1 MATRSDRFPTEALLQ
16 LLNHFQPSSIRYSR
30 RVFVNRN
37 LRLKN
42 IQAVGFDM
50 DYTLAIYKPAFDR
63 LAWKLA
69 LRRLVDEFDFPEQV
83 LEFKYD
89 PGFALRGLVID
100 MLAGNIIKL
109 DRHRHVST
117 AYHGTRP
124 LPEENRHSLYRK
136 GRLHLSKPTYF
147 LVDTLFS
154 LPETHMYAQMVD
166 WLDAHDEGTSDSYHH
181 AYQCIRQAV
190 DGIHRDGTLKREVLQ
205 DIEQYIAGDHDV
217 AYTLEQFIYSGKKL
231 FLATN
236 SDWHYTRALMSYLL
250 DGRLSAF
257 PQWHDYFEHIIVEAR
272 KPEFFTKRRP
282 LKTENQAPEELRHK
296 VFRGGNLRQF
306 EGLLQCAGESVLYI
320 GDHIYGDILRS
331 KKSSAW
337 RTAMIIPEM
346 EQELAGMASV
356 REETRKWEALFE
368 RRVQLEVEANYQ
380 QRLLGSLLNL
390 EELSGPNGEDG
401 ANGPESHP
409 IARVSQV
416 CEQNISE
423 IRLELDRVEQQIA
436 ANKKLV
442 LEPFNPY
449 WGRLFKDGT
458 GHSVF
463 GEQVGVWA
471 CLYTSR
477 LANFLSYSPI
487 HYFRAAPDLL
497 PHERVR

>member
-16 LLNHFQPSSIRYSR
+16 LLNHFQPSSIRFSR

-50 DYTLAIYKPAFDR
+50 DYTLAIYKPAFDQ
-63 LAWKLA
+63 LAWKSA

-100 MLAGNIIKL
+100 MIAGNIIKL

-117 AYHGTRP
+117 AYHGTRE
-124 LPEENRHSLYRK
+124 LPEETRHTLYRK
-136 GRLHLSKPTYF
+136 NRLHLSKPTYF

-166 WLDAHDEGTSDSYHH
+166 WLDARNEGTSDSYHH
-181 AYQCIRQAV
+181 AYQCIRKAV
-190 DGIHRDGTLKREVLQ
+190 DGIHRDGTLKKEVIQ
-205 DIEQYIAGDHDV
+205 DVGRYVDRDDDI

-236 SDWHYTRALMSYLL
+236 SDWHYTQALMSFLL
-250 DGRLSAF
+250 DGRLAAF
-257 PQWHDYFEHIIVEAR
+257 PHWHDYFEHIIVEAR
-272 KPEFFTKRRP
+272 KPEFFAKRRQ
-282 LKTENQAPEELRHK
+282 LKTESYAPEGLRHK
-296 VFRGGNLRQF
+296 AFRGGNLRQF

-346 EQELAGMASV
+346 ERELAAMASV

-390 EELSGPNGEDG
+390 EELSAPTGDEEGTAPGD
-401 ANGPESHP
+401 HP
-409 IARVSQV
+409 IARVSAV
-416 CEQNISE
+416 CERNITE
-423 IRLELDRVEQQIA
+423 IRHELDLVEEQIE
-436 ANKKLV
+436 ANMKLV
-442 LEPFNPY
+442 LKPFNPY

-471 CLYTSR
+471 GLYTSR

-487 HYFRAAPDLL
+487 HYFRAGPDLL
-497 PHERVR
+497 PHERTR

>member
-1 MATRSDRFPTEALLQ
+1 MANHGDRFPTEALLQ

-50 DYTLAIYKPAFDR
+50 DYTLAIYKPAFDL

-69 LRRLVDEFDFPEQV
+69 LRRLVEDFDFPAQV
-83 LEFKYD
+83 FDFEYD
-89 PGFALRGLVID
+89 PTFALRGLVID

-124 LPEENRHSLYRK
+124 LAKEARSALYRK
-136 GRLHLSKPTYF
+136 NRLHLSKPTYF

-154 LPETHMYAQMVD
+154 LPETHLYAQMVD
-166 WLDAHDEGTSDSYHH
+166 WLDAQGEASSDAYHH

-190 DGIHRDGTLKREVLQ
+190 DGIHRDGTLKEAVLE
-205 DIEQYIAGDHDV
+205 DLGRYVTRDDDV
-217 AYTLEQFIYSGKKL
+217 AHTLEQFIYSGKKL

-236 SDWHYTRALMSYLL
+236 SDWPYSQAVMSFLL

-257 PQWHDYFEHIIVEAR
+257 PLWHDYFEHIIVEAR

-282 LKTENQAPEELRHK
+282 LKAEKLAPEELRHK

-306 EGLLQCAGESVLYI
+306 EGLLQCTGESVLYI

-331 KKSSAW
+331 KKSSTW

-346 EQELAGMASV
+346 EQELAGLAAV
-356 REETRKWEALFE
+356 REETHKWEALSE
-368 RRVQLEVEANYQ
+368 RREQLEVEANYQ

-390 EELSGPNGEDG
+390 DELRGPRGPDNDG
-401 ANGPESHP
+401 RHDGLP
-409 IARVSQV
+409 IARVSEA
-416 CEQNISE
+416 CERNITE
-423 IRLELDRVEQQIA
+423 IRNELERVEQQIA
-436 ANKKLV
+436 ANKTLV
-442 LEPFNPY
+442 LKPFNPH

-471 CLYTSR
+471 GLYTSR

-487 HYFRAAPDLL
+487 HYFRAGSDLL

>member
-1 MATRSDRFPTEALLQ
+1 MATRNDRFPTEALLQ
-16 LLNHFQPSSIRYSR
+16 LLNNFQPSSIRYSR

-42 IQAVGFDM
+42 IHAVGFDM

-63 LAWKLA
+63 LAWTLA
-69 LRRLVDEFDFPEQV
+69 LRRLVDSFDFPAEI
-83 LEFKYD
+83 LDFKYD

-124 LPEENRHSLYRK
+124 LAEEDRRAHYRK
-136 GRLHLSKPTYF
+136 SRLHLSKPTYF

-166 WLDAHDEGTSDSYHH
+166 WLDARGKGDSESYHH

-190 DGIHRDGTLKREVLQ
+190 DGIHRDGTLKREVVQ
-205 DIEQYIAGDHDV
+205 NIERFIARDDDV

-236 SDWHYTRALMSYLL
+236 SDWHYTHALMSFLL
-250 DGRLSAF
+250 DGRLAAF
-257 PQWHDYFEHIIVEAR
+257 PLWHDYFEHIIVEAR

-282 LKTENQAPEELRHK
+282 LKSEQNAPERLQHK

-337 RTAMIIPEM
+337 RTAMVIPEM
-346 EQELAGMASV
+346 EQELASMASV

-390 EELSGPNGEDG
+390 EELNGASGDGDSLTLED
-401 ANGPESHP
+401 HP
-409 IARVSQV
+409 IARVSEV
-416 CEQNISE
+416 CERNITE
-423 IRLELDRVEQQIA
+423 IRDDLERVEQQIA

-442 LEPFNPY
+442 LAPFNTY

-487 HYFRAAPDLL
+487 HYFRAGPDLL